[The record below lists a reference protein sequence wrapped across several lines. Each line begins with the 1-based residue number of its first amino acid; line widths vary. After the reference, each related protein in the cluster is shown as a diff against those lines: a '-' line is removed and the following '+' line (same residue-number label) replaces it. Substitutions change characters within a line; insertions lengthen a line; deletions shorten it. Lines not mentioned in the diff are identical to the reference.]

1 MNQPYKQFSEL
12 NSKTIDQIQPSSP
25 TSKYRI
31 RIRQLR
37 PSRTSNVFTRQQSV
51 DKKVFTFFTWQQLVD
66 KKVANVFTG
75 QQSDDKKVINV
86 YTWQQ
91 SVDEKRVCFY
101 LTVDKK
107 LMLLLDS
114 NQLIKKSIKRILTQK
129 VNNNCVS
136 SSNQLIKMILTQKV
150 NNNCVSS
157 ERVHS
162 SFLKAQFYYIQ
173 GCSMPYSS
181 NGPTALHVFKL
192 ITYKKKI
199 EENFVNLM

>member
-1 MNQPYKQFSEL
+1 M
-12 NSKTIDQIQPSSP
+12 
-25 TSKYRI
+25 
-31 RIRQLR
+31 
-37 PSRTSNVFTRQQSV
+37 
-51 DKKVFTFFTWQQLVD
+51 
-66 KKVANVFTG
+66 
-75 QQSDDKKVINV
+75 INV

-199 EENFVNLM
+199 EENCKFNVRKNGSMLAILLSQFIIGVSSSKADLGLLQHP

>member
-1 MNQPYKQFSEL
+1 M
-12 NSKTIDQIQPSSP
+12 
-25 TSKYRI
+25 
-31 RIRQLR
+31 
-37 PSRTSNVFTRQQSV
+37 
-51 DKKVFTFFTWQQLVD
+51 
-66 KKVANVFTG
+66 
-75 QQSDDKKVINV
+75 INV

-192 ITYKKKI
+192 ITYKKKNWRKLCKFNVRKNGSMLAI
-199 EENFVNLM
+199 LLSQFIIGVSSSKADLGLLQHPWWSALRL

>member
-114 NQLIKKSIKRILTQK
+114 NQLIK
-129 VNNNCVS
+129 
-136 SSNQLIKMILTQKV
+136 MILTQKV
-150 NNNCVSS
+150 NNKCVSS